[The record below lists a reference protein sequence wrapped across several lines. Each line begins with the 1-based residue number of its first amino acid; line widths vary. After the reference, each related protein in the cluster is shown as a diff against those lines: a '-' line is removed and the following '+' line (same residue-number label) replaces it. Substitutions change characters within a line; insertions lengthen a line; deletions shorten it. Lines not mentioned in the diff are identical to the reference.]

1 MDELMVRVEAI
12 AEASAGGE
20 AALRVI
26 RDDAAKAL
34 QKMLGLRATVEVVP
48 AGTFPRTDFKA
59 RRVIDD
65 REVFRDMNQRL
76 AG

>member
-1 MDELMVRVEAI
+1 M
-12 AEASAGGE
+12 
-20 AALRVI
+20 RVI

-34 QKMLGLRATVEVVP
+34 QKMLGLRAKVEVVP

-65 REVFRDMNQRL
+65 REVFRAMNQRL

>member
-1 MDELMVRVEAI
+1 MEEEDFLSAELEI
-12 AEASAGGE
+12 
-20 AALRVI
+20 
-26 RDDAAKAL
+26 
-34 QKMLGLRATVEVVP
+34 VP

-65 REVFRDMNQRL
+65 REVFRELNAKL